1 MKRLNTVL
9 NIVLIVAVGVLFVL
23 YFTGKGADDIV
34 EDNTTSV
41 QQSSEEGNLSL
52 AYVQIDTLLAN
63 MQMYTDMNDR
73 LTTKQQQLESNFAS
87 KYRSFER
94 DVADFQNKIQ
104 KQLVTRREAQDLEQ
118 QLTNRRTQL
127 EDERSNLMMELQ
139 EENTVSMNR
148 IIDYIITY
156 LEEYNSDGRYEYI
169 FSSSYGNGILFAK
182 DKHNITREVLRGINA
197 KYEQENASK

>member
-9 NIVLIVAVGVLFVL
+9 NIVLIVAVGVLFAI
-23 YFTGKGADDIV
+23 YFTGKGANDIV
-34 EDNTTSV
+34 EDNETSG
-41 QQSSEEGNLSL
+41 QQSSEKGNLSL

-63 MQMYTDMNDR
+63 MQMYADMNDK
-73 LTTKQQQLESNFAS
+73 LTTKQQQLESSFAS

-104 KQLVTRREAQDLEQ
+104 KGLVTRKEAQDLEQ
-118 QLTNRRTQL
+118 QLTDRRAQL
-127 EDERSNLMMELQ
+127 ENERSNLMMELQ

-148 IIDYIITY
+148 MIDYIITY
-156 LEEYNSDGRYEYI
+156 LEEYNSDGKYEYI
-169 FSSSYGNGILFAK
+169 FSSSYGSGILYAK